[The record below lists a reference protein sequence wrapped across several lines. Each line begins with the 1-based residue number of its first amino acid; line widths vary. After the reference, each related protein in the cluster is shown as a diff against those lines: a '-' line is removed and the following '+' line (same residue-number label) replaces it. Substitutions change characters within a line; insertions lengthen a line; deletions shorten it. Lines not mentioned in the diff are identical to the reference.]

1 MSTVYEDIKAFKQ
14 KFRSTVAWRIKRHSE
29 VIEKHLNPGEEVLY
43 AFAAQGDRSSF
54 EIFNTYAVV
63 LTNKRILLA
72 QKRVIFGY
80 TFLAVT
86 PDMFNDLTVQS
97 GLIWGK
103 VYIDTVK
110 ETIILSNISKAALD
124 DVETPI
130 TEYMM
135 NEKKKYIKKDQDS

>member
-14 KFRSTVAWRIKRHSE
+14 KFRSTVAWRIKSHSR

-43 AFAAQGDRSSF
+43 AFAAQGDSSSF

-72 QKRVIFGY
+72 QKRVVFGY

>member
-14 KFRSTVAWRIKRHSE
+14 KFRSTVAWRIKSHSR

-43 AFAAQGDRSSF
+43 AFAAQGDSSSF

-72 QKRVIFGY
+72 QKRVVFGY

-86 PDMFNDLTVQS
+86 PDLFNDLTVQS

>member
-1 MSTVYEDIKAFKQ
+1 
-14 KFRSTVAWRIKRHSE
+14 
-29 VIEKHLNPGEEVLY
+29 
-43 AFAAQGDRSSF
+43 
-54 EIFNTYAVV
+54 
-63 LTNKRILLA
+63 
-72 QKRVIFGY
+72 
-80 TFLAVT
+80 
-86 PDMFNDLTVQS
+86 MFNDLTVQS